1 MLKLCTDSL
10 SPDRK
15 EVWGKLSGFAGL
27 GVLAGGTALALQL
40 NHRRSYDFDIFSEKE
55 IGRKLLLKA
64 GEVFGT
70 ENIKPVVDSA
80 DELTVFYRQE
90 IKISFVY
97 FPFPPLYR
105 PVATGSLP
113 IFDIRDLL
121 SNKAYAV
128 GRRGAWR
135 DYADIYWCL
144 SRKII
149 NLPDLL
155 AESEKRFIGAF
166 NRKLFLEQLVYSGDI
181 TDMTVDWV
189 EKGADNEEIKKYF
202 KNLVGQLL
210 R

>member
-15 EVWGKLSGFAGL
+15 EVWEKLSGFTGL

-64 GEVFGT
+64 REIFGT

-80 DELTVFYRQE
+80 DELSVFYRQE

-105 PVATGSLP
+105 PLPTKSLP
-113 IFDIRDLL
+113 VFDIRDLL

-144 SRKII
+144 NRKII
-149 NLPDLL
+149 NLTDLM
-155 AESEKRFIGAF
+155 AESEKRFTGAF
-166 NRKLFLEQLVYSGDI
+166 NRKLFLEQLVYGEDI

-189 EKGADNEEIKKYF
+189 GEGADNEEIKKYF
-202 KNLVGQLL
+202 KNLVGQIL